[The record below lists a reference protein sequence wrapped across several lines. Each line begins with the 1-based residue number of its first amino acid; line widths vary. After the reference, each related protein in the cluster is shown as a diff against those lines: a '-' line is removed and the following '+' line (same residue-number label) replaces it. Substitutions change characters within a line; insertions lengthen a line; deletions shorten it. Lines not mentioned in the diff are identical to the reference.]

1 MPYIIPQLNCSDTF
15 IDICIH
21 ACMHVCVYLQDSL
34 RRQESILAQRS
45 VRVEELK
52 VAHQNVSIHYN
63 ILRIGFYLIKDL
75 YARTINTYIHFI
87 QLVDQQRKYFS
98 AVKEFQVE
106 CNKNEWLN
114 SKLESAGPQET

>member
-52 VAHQNVSIHYN
+52 VAHQNVRIHYN

>member
-1 MPYIIPQLNCSDTF
+1 
-15 IDICIH
+15 
-21 ACMHVCVYLQDSL
+21 MHVCVYLQDSL

-75 YARTINTYIHFI
+75 YARTVNTYIHRFI